1 MFVRRLMDDYLK
13 AEAEQERAD
22 RYANCRRD
30 PICKT
35 LDFGYVIVKKPI
47 SKRTPVRS
55 VRPLKAA
62 KHVKAAKLKETNA
75 PIAVRNMTV
84 GMLPPLQP
92 RHVSAQWHA
101 GMVCK
106 RVFFVWEQSVC
117 AEPLVAA
124 REGNAKLRATLAEK
138 KHIEKIR
145 LATGVHGY
153 KGPTF

>member
-1 MFVRRLMDDYLK
+1 M
-13 AEAEQERAD
+13 
-22 RYANCRRD
+22 
-30 PICKT
+30 
-35 LDFGYVIVKKPI
+35 
-47 SKRTPVRS
+47 RS
-55 VRPLKAA
+55 ARPLKAA
-62 KHVKAAKLKETNA
+62 KHLKAAKLREANA
-75 PIAVRNMTV
+75 PSAVRNMTV

-92 RHVSAQWHA
+92 RHVCAPWHA
-101 GMVCK
+101 GLVCK
-106 RVFFVWEQSVC
+106 RGFFVWEQSVS